1 MKVIILKKKSL
12 IAGAIVI
19 CSAIVLIAAVVK
31 LVPAVV
37 QAAAQN
43 RELPIYCVD
52 KSEKVVSLSFD
63 AAWGNVIL
71 DTDVIK

>member
-12 IAGAIVI
+12 IAGAVLI

-31 LVPAVV
+31 LVPAAV
-37 QAAAQN
+37 QAATQS

-71 DTDVIK
+71 VYQGI